1 MKWFILL
8 VGLLVICFV
17 AALVLGLIGGGMG
30 RATSSLHHDPLPDT
44 PLTDDD
50 LDGLRFDV
58 TARGYRMSEVDAVIA
73 RLQRELREKDEQ
85 IAVLAG
91 GALGRAP
98 GDATPEATAEDVA
111 AGEPA
116 DEAVESSSA
125 PEAVPEPAPQAVPEA
140 APEAVPERVSASGLA
155 PTSASGPAP
164 EEEGA
169 AVPAARDGGTGSRDA

>member
-85 IAVLAG
+85 IAVLTG
-91 GALGRAP
+91 GAVGPTP
-98 GDATPEATAEDVA
+98 GDATAEDVA

-140 APEAVPERVSASGLA
+140 APEAVPEAVPERVSASGLA
-155 PTSASGPAP
+155 PASASGPAP